1 MPTVAEFTAEILELV
16 VHQLELDSLETNR
29 IIRAINKNA
38 SYLKYKNRTLN
49 PITTKPQRPSM
60 IIVYNVLKTIDR
72 QVIDC
77 ACTIHTISILDFC
90 GNRRKEEF
98 VDCRRQVMYYMRHE
112 LHYTYEKI
120 GTIFRKDHSTVIHS
134 VKQHE
139 NFMHSS
145 KHYAK
150 VYEKVKEDILV
161 TLVPHESLS
170 TP

>member
-16 VHQLELDSLETNR
+16 VQQLELDSLETNR

-38 SYLKYKNRTLN
+38 SYLRYKNRTLN
-49 PITTKPQRPSM
+49 PITTKPKRPSM
-60 IIVYNVLKTIDR
+60 VITYNVLKTIDK
-72 QVIDC
+72 QIIDC
-77 ACTIHTISILDFC
+77 ACTVHGIGILDFC
-90 GNRRKEEF
+90 GNTRKEEF
-98 VDCRRQVMYYMRHE
+98 VDCRRQVMYFMRRE

-150 VYEKVKEDILV
+150 IYSKVKEEIAL
-161 TLVPHESLS
+161 TIVPHESLS